1 MVKSV
6 GICRIYFIAWPGRK
20 KALLKKYK
28 ENEDDNHHTENYLL
42 LAKAFGSDEEVAEV
56 QKIMKRS
63 KSSTSQKDMD
73 WMYKNINKYYKELTK

>member
-1 MVKSV
+1 MKTYKELYDEGVYMKSS
-6 GICRIYFIAWPGRK
+6 K

-28 ENEDDNHHTENYLL
+28 ENEDANHHTENYFL

-73 WMYKNINKYYKELTK
+73 WMYKNINKYYKELKK

>member
-1 MVKSV
+1 MKSFRHMVEVGVFMKST
-6 GICRIYFIAWPGRK
+6 K

-28 ENEDDNHHTENYLL
+28 ENEDANHHSENYLL
-42 LAKAFGSDEEVAEV
+42 LAKAFGTDEEIAEV